1 MLMMQMILV
10 ALAELTKFNINFI
23 AVINVLSIYCHI
35 RNTLKQ
41 YLGKTVDEFCIRW
54 YNKKTVFRNVT
65 NNTRQTICK
74 NHILMLATVV
84 FQIMSR

>member
-1 MLMMQMILV
+1 MMQMLLV
-10 ALAELTKFNINFI
+10 ALAELIKCNINFI

-41 YLGKTVDEFCIRW
+41 YLGKTVGEFCIRW
-54 YNKKTVFRNVT
+54 YIKKTIFRNVT
-65 NNTRQTICK
+65 SNTRQTIFK
-74 NHILMLATVV
+74 NNILVLATVV